1 MRRLI
6 ELSDLQTLA
15 ALVLV
20 LREDSEVG
28 PLELMAPAQS

>member
-20 LREDSEVG
+20 LREDSEVSW
-28 PLELMAPAQS
+28 LELMAPAQS